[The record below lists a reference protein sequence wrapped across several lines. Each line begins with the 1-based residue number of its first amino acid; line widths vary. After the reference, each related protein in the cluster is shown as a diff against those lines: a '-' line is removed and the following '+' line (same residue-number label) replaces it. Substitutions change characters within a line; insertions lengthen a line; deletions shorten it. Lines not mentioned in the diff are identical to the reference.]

1 MAEATPLALPRK
13 RPTALAWLLMPCA
26 LLFAIFFILPLG
38 LMLLMSVLTGN
49 PLFDENVEF
58 TARNYERFATDSYN
72 WEVLWTTIKLG
83 LMTTAVTLVLGYPL
97 AHLMARVQ
105 SGTLHALLLIAVLAP
120 MLTGIVVRTFAW
132 MAILSDQ
139 GVINSTLLSL
149 GIIDEPLML
158 LYNETGI
165 VIGLSH
171 IYIPYMVL
179 TLNGVISRIDNR
191 LEQAAQN
198 LGASPLRAFREV
210 TLPLS
215 MPGIFAG
222 SLLVFALA
230 ISAYVTPLLM
240 GGFQIMTL
248 PLLIY
253 QQIQASFNIGFA
265 AALGMVLLVI
275 SLALIVAYNRVLG
288 VLSGDR
294 SIS

>member
-1 MAEATPLALPRK
+1 MADAATLSLPRK
-13 RPTALAWLLMPCA
+13 RPNALAWLIMPCA
-26 LLFAIFFILPLG
+26 LLFVLFFILPLG

-49 PLFDENVEF
+49 PIVEEDVTF
-58 TARNYERFATDSYN
+58 TLAQYERFAGDVYH

-83 LMTTAVTLVLGYPL
+83 LMTTLATLLIGYPL
-97 AHLMARVQ
+97 AHMMARVH
-105 SGTLHALLLIAVLAP
+105 SPTLHALILIAVLAP

-139 GVINSTLLSL
+139 GVINSALLSL
-149 GIIDEPLML
+149 GIVSKPVQL
-158 LYNETGI
+158 LYNENAI
-165 VIGLSH
+165 VIGLTH

-179 TLNGVISRIDNR
+179 TLNGVISRIDER

-222 SLLVFALA
+222 SLLVFALT

-240 GGFQIMTL
+240 GGYQIMTL
-248 PLLIY
+248 PLLIF
-253 QQIQASFNIGFA
+253 QQISASFNIAFA
-265 AALGMVLLVI
+265 AALGAVLLVI
-275 SLALIVAYNRVLG
+275 SLALILAYNRVLG
-288 VLSGDR
+288 IISGDR
-294 SIS
+294 SMT